1 MYFTQ
6 KVHFC
11 QTLKKSIASISF
23 FYYILC
29 YFLCNCSCFCLVC
42 LLFNVKIS
50 KHNRIGTQ
58 LACGYCYVTFPVVE
72 VSSFKAIIYHNKIWS
87 LCISL
92 LLLLWASTWSI
103 TLPHQ
108 VSVPLNLICRILG
121 FSCKGLGM
129 FFPLHL
135 GPHSL
140 ALCPFLLLL
149 FGLQNWKFCT
159 VFHSFLSFSFL
170 DYILYYGFFSSC
182 PLHTKFAFFKWSY
195 LGSSSFDNSIP
206 NLHFYF
212 YFC

>member
-72 VSSFKAIIYHNKIWS
+72 VSSFKARSGPS
-87 LCISL
+87 LSL
-92 LLLLWASTWSI
+92 SSSL
-103 TLPHQ
+103 
-108 VSVPLNLICRILG
+108 VVGLNLIYYSATPSKCTFEFDLQDSGILMQRSWNVFFTSFGSSFSCNFVHFYCFLAFKTGSFVLG
-121 FSCKGLGM
+121 FI
-129 FFPLHL
+129 
-135 GPHSL
+135 
-140 ALCPFLLLL
+140 
-149 FGLQNWKFCT
+149 
-159 VFHSFLSFSFL
+159 VSFSFSFL
-170 DYILYYGFFSSC
+170 DCTIWAL
-182 PLHTKFAFFKWSY
+182 LH
-195 LGSSSFDNSIP
+195 LSIA
-206 NLHFYF
+206 Y
-212 YFC
+212 